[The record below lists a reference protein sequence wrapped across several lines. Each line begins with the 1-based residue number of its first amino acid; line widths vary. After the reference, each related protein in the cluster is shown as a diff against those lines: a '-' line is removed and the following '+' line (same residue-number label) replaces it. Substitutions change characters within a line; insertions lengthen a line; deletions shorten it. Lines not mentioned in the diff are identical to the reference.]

1 MTTTTTTS
9 TEITDEQLERLE
21 QEAGSAGDLEMAATC
36 RRALDGDTAARA
48 ECARVIRDA
57 QAMAD

>member
-1 MTTTTTTS
+1 MTTTMTTETA
-9 TEITDEQLERLE
+9 ITDEQIERLE
-21 QEAGSAGDLEMAATC
+21 QEAGNAGDLEQAQLC

-48 ECARVIRDA
+48 ECERVIRDA